1 MSIQV
6 TNEGIDVSV
15 VDDREQWNRCV
26 ERSPHAT
33 PFHHWAAL
41 DVLADHAGATLYP
54 LVGYKGQEPVG
65 ILPLFELKKGPLS
78 AVFSPPPDL
87 WVPYLGPALCN
98 FQKLKRRKVER
109 RHRRFVEGCLDLI
122 ESECSPRY
130 TLLRTATRYP
140 DVRPFEWND
149 YEITPRHTYVVDIS
163 VDQETLLSQFSSDAR
178 SNIRTVRDADC
189 VVEEG
194 GVADIKRTI
203 EQVQARH
210 DAQGETYLLEPS
222 VVVDLYEQ
230 LPDGY
235 VRPYACRVD
244 GEFAA
249 GMVTLED
256 DSTIYRW
263 QGGAKPDVDL
273 PVNDYIDWTII
284 GEASERGRTNYDLV
298 GANNPRLCGYK
309 AKFDP
314 DLASYYS
321 VQKGT
326 RSMNVVSEVYK
337 RFR

>member
-1 MSIQV
+1 MSTQI
-6 TNEGIDVSV
+6 TRDGIEVRIEDDV
-15 VDDREQWNRCV
+15 EQWNRCV

-33 PFHHWAAL
+33 PFHHRAAL

-65 ILPLFELKKGPLS
+65 VLPLFELSKGPLS
-78 AVFSPPPDL
+78 TVFSPPPDL

-98 FQKLKRRKVER
+98 FRKLKRRKAER
-109 RHRRFVEGCLDLI
+109 RHRRFVEGCLDLV
-122 ESECSPRY
+122 EAECRPRFS
-130 TLLRTATRYP
+130 LVRTVTRYP

-149 YEITPRHTYVVDIS
+149 FEISPRHTYVVDLS
-163 VDQETLLSQFSSDAR
+163 KDAETLLSEFSSDAR
-178 SNIRTVRDADC
+178 SNVRTARDADC

-194 GVADIKRTI
+194 GPADIERTI

-222 VVVDLYEQ
+222 VVLDLHER
-230 LPDGY
+230 LPEGY

-249 GMVTLED
+249 GMVVMDAGDTV
-256 DSTIYRW
+256 YRW

-273 PVNDYIDWTII
+273 PVNDYLDWTII
-284 GEASERGRTNYDLV
+284 QEASERGRTRYDLV
-298 GANNPRLCGYK
+298 GANKPRLCSYK
-309 AKFDP
+309 AKFNP
-314 DLASYYS
+314 ELATYYE
-321 VQKGT
+321 VQRGS

-337 RFR
+337 RIR